1 MLTVLVSKS
10 EIILLNL
17 NLEAGVKA
25 LRTMRLRVTLSY
37 WKMQGP
43 KSIPIASIFFQ
54 ILIILQDHFQKAQI
68 KPRFWVHNCII
79 YGKVQFGKPNY
90 QPLSLEV

>member
-1 MLTVLVSKS
+1 MLVSKS

-25 LRTMRLRVTLSY
+25 GANLRTMRLRVTLSY

-43 KSIPIASIFFQ
+43 KSIPLTSIFFQ

-79 YGKVQFGKPNY
+79 YGKVQFGKPTY